1 MSLRA
6 RLTLVAAGAV
16 AVAVIVAAAG
26 MFLAVRQEL
35 LSQTDGAITA
45 RAADIAAMGAR
56 FREGPLRV
64 PPRGP
69 TDYAPDIVLQL
80 VNGQGQVIGFPDQ
93 GGSLPVPA
101 GAGAVASGARP
112 AFWDEA
118 FVDNSHLRIRIIPL
132 GSGVALELA
141 RPLDE
146 VDAILNRLSLI
157 LLVVVLGGILLAAAL
172 GLLITRAAL
181 RPVHA
186 LTTTVEQVTRTRDLT
201 RRVPSGGTDEL
212 ARLGASFNTMMAA
225 LDASL
230 RSQRQLVADA
240 SHELRTPL
248 TSLRTNLALLARGQP
263 ADPAERREMLADI
276 TGQLERLSGLVADL
290 IDLARDEETPVNL
303 TPLRLDLVVRRAVDT
318 TADYWPK
325 VRFDLRSDP
334 TTVMGDESRVE
345 RAVMNLLENAAK
357 WSPPGGAVDVS
368 VRAGEVAVRDHGPG
382 VAPGDAPHVFDRFW
396 RAPTARSM
404 PGSGL
409 GLAIV
414 REVAESHGGAV
425 TLERPQGPGALFR
438 LRLVPS
444 AAPTAA
450 VA

>member
-26 MFLAVRQEL
+26 MFLAVRQQL
-35 LSQTDGAITA
+35 LSQTDGALSA

-69 TDYAPDIVLQL
+69 ADYGSDIVVQL

-93 GGSLPVPA
+93 GSALPVPA
-101 GAGAVASGARP
+101 GAGSVASGTHAS
-112 AFWDEA
+112 FWDEA
-118 FVDNSHLRIRIIPL
+118 IVGGTHLRLRIVPL
-132 GSGVALELA
+132 ASGVALELG

-146 VDAILNRLSLI
+146 VDSVLNRLSLV
-157 LLVVVLGGILLAAAL
+157 LLVVVLGGVLLAAML

-186 LTTTVEQVTRTRDLT
+186 LTTTVEQVTRTRDLS
-201 RRVPSGGTDEL
+201 RRVPSGGSDEL
-212 ARLGASFNTMMAA
+212 ARLGASFNTMLAA

-248 TSLRTNLALLARGQP
+248 TSLRTNLELLARGQP
-263 ADPAERREMLADI
+263 ADPNERRQMLADI
-276 TGQLERLSGLVADL
+276 TSQLERLSGLVADL
-290 IDLARDEETPVNL
+290 IDLARDEETPVTL
-303 TPLRLDLVVRRAVDT
+303 AQLRLDEVVRRAADT

-325 VRFDLRSDP
+325 VRFEVQTEP
-334 TTVMGDESRVE
+334 TTVLGDEARVE

-357 WSPPGGAVDVS
+357 WSPPGGTVDVS
-368 VRAGEVAVRDHGPG
+368 VGSGEVAVRDHGPG
-382 VAPGDAPHVFDRFW
+382 VAPTDAPHVFDRFW
-396 RAPTARSM
+396 RAPAARSM

-425 TLERPQGPGALFR
+425 TLERPQGAGALFR
-438 LRLVPS
+438 LRLVS
-444 AAPTAA
+444 KAAAA
-450 VA
+450 IG

>member
-26 MFLAVRQEL
+26 MFLAVRQQL
-35 LSQTDGAITA
+35 LSQTDSALSA
-45 RAADIAAMGAR
+45 RASDIHEMGAR
-56 FREGPLRV
+56 FRDGPLRV
-64 PPRGP
+64 PSRGP
-69 TDYAPDIVLQL
+69 ADYAPDIVLQL

-101 GAGAVASGARP
+101 GAAQVASGARGSY
-112 AFWDEA
+112 FDEA
-118 FVDNSHLRIRIIPL
+118 TVQGTHLRLLIVPL
-132 GSGVALELA
+132 ASGVAVELA

-146 VDAILNRLSLI
+146 VDTVLNRLSLV
-157 LLVVVLGGILLAAAL
+157 LVVVVLGGVLLAAAL

-186 LTTTVEQVTRTRDLT
+186 LTTTVEQVTRTRDLS
-201 RRVPSGGTDEL
+201 RRVPSGGSDEL

-248 TSLRTNLALLARGQP
+248 TSLRTNLELLARGQP
-263 ADPAERREMLADI
+263 ADANERREMLADI

-303 TPLRLDLVVRRAVDT
+303 AQLRLDVLVRRAVDT

-325 VRFDLRSDP
+325 VRFELHAEP
-334 TTVMGDESRVE
+334 TTVLGDEARVE

-357 WSPPGGAVDVS
+357 WSPPDATVEVS
-368 VRAGEVAVRDHGPG
+368 VRASEVAVRDHGPG
-382 VAPGDAPHVFDRFW
+382 VAPVDAPHVFDRFW
-396 RAPTARSM
+396 RAPAARSM

-444 AAPTAA
+444 TTSATALA
-450 VA
+450 